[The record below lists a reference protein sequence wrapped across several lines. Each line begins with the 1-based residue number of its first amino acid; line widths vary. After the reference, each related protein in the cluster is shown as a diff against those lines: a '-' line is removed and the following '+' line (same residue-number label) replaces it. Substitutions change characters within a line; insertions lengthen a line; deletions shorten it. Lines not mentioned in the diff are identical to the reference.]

1 MRTILKDWM
10 MEFCMEFIL
19 KRQTFSVS
27 VIFVDRYLSIVKNV
41 PKYKILIHWDQGI
54 VFIFKN

>member
-1 MRTILKDWM
+1 MRTILIDWM
-10 MEFCMEFIL
+10 MEVCMEFML

-41 PKYKILIHWDQGI
+41 PK
-54 VFIFKN
+54 